1 LPPRTIENRKQKR
14 QPQTKQTHKKI
25 KTNLY
30 HNGYE
35 GHYGHNGKLTFEKA
49 KTPTTNTNTPFTTMY
64 PKYPRAKTSP
74 IPVTN
79 HKLVAMLESC
89 PFQRNG
95 PKFPKL
101 RKVKNNSGYG
111 KTNSTQTSIQHDE
124 HSKPISQN
132 QSKRMMRHVPFK
144 SVRNKRSVLWGRVRG
159 RGIPFPGDFQKAS
172 TPPQTTC
179 VYHAEH
185 KQAQTIKTDLALRL
199 KPSSPNTLS
208 QNQPLPQW
216 TRRTQW
222 KTDI

>member
-1 LPPRTIENRKQKR
+1 
-14 QPQTKQTHKKI
+14 
-25 KTNLY
+25 
-30 HNGYE
+30 
-35 GHYGHNGKLTFEKA
+35 
-49 KTPTTNTNTPFTTMY
+49 MY

-79 HKLVAMLESC
+79 HKLVAMLGSC

-144 SVRNKRSVLWGRVRG
+144 SVRNKRSVLWGRVQG

-172 TPPQTTC
+172 TPP
-179 VYHAEH
+179 
-185 KQAQTIKTDLALRL
+185 
-199 KPSSPNTLS
+199 PNNLCLS
-208 QNQPLPQW
+208 
-216 TRRTQW
+216 RRTQASPNHQNRFGFTSQAIITQHTQS
-222 KTDI
+222 KPTSTTMDTKDTMATMEN